1 MGSRLRNTEPIKNRR
16 TKGDLMNQRSHVR
29 HTYGWTRLSFCLV
42 VLLFGAA
49 IGSAEEAPGPPPLQ
63 DTPPLEGG
71 DVQERGVTKGDVG
84 NLKDKMLQQ
93 KPQPQQGGT
102 PPPQL
107 CHTETRMMTQCKCF
121 NQAECQAL
129 SVLFP
134 NPCPPGSQHC
144 EFVPMARGTLP
155 PLPPNLCGYQVPWT
169 FTQCSCHNQTECQLL
184 SPFCPGSCPAGSQ
197 SCNCTPLHRGN

>member
-93 KPQPQQGGT
+93 KLQPQQGGSLFNQ
-102 PPPQL
+102 PCP
-107 CHTETRMMTQCKCF
+107 TET
-121 NQAECQAL
+121 
-129 SVLFP
+129 
-134 NPCPPGSQHC
+134 
-144 EFVPMARGTLP
+144 
-155 PLPPNLCGYQVPWT
+155 
-169 FTQCSCHNQTECQLL
+169 
-184 SPFCPGSCPAGSQ
+184 
-197 SCNCTPLHRGN
+197 